1 VWDINNEE
9 SAFYGNPMENAFHEA
24 EAQTVTMNITSE
36 SGCTYF
42 KTKTFDIVPAPEA
55 LFSVSSDIGSPPFPV
70 DFTNRSA
77 NASAF
82 QWNFGDGAVSQE
94 QSTAHVFAEDGEY
107 AVTLEASNDQGCTDT
122 FTKKIVITPSF
133 PDISVLAIT
142 TTKNPDK
149 TLKVV
154 ITLENQGNTI
164 LNDLPVDID
173 VSGTI
178 DLRELVKGPVMPH
191 ARFNLT
197 LGYALKADDR
207 ITFLCAEAMLKEDR
221 VPLSNRTCIQ
231 FGDEV
236 VIRPGYPNP
245 VQQHLT
251 VEWIATTEQNVTV
264 SLFNSLGN
272 KMWSHDFMSQKGLNQ
287 KIFDVESLQTGIY
300 MLILEAGNIKTRQR
314 LLLTK

>member
-1 VWDINNEE
+1 
-9 SAFYGNPMENAFHEA
+9 
-24 EAQTVTMNITSE
+24 
-36 SGCTYF
+36 
-42 KTKTFDIVPAPEA
+42 
-55 LFSVSSDIGSPPFPV
+55 
-70 DFTNRSA
+70 
-77 NASAF
+77 
-82 QWNFGDGAVSQE
+82 
-94 QSTAHVFAEDGEY
+94 
-107 AVTLEASNDQGCTDT
+107 
-122 FTKKIVITPSF
+122 
-133 PDISVLAIT
+133 VLAIT

-164 LNDLPVDID
+164 LNNLPVDID

-178 DLRELVKGPVMPH
+178 DLREMVKGPVMPH

-197 LGYALKADDR
+197 LGYALKVDDR
-207 ITFLCAEAMLKEDR
+207 ITFLCAEAMLAEDR
-221 VPLSNRTCIQ
+221 VPVSNRNCIQ
-231 FGDEV
+231 FNDEV

-251 VEWIATTEQNVTV
+251 VEWIATTEQHVTV

-287 KIFDVESLQTGIY
+287 KIFDVESLQTGVY
-300 MLILEAGNIKTRQR
+300 MLILEAGNVKTRQR